1 MHAQPTGAPTSRVM
15 LDVGLYFLLFIF
27 YFSLS
32 FFYSSS
38 SITFNPPLTLIR
50 VLMVLGQHTYQ
61 ILGELGMQGG
71 KAWVRRAYS
80 GALNGLKNGVVSVL
94 WKSAIGPFS
103 ILVFLYIMFVESNIV
118 YELESG
124 NLYSESLSNTDPT
137 PSELRVEERG

>member
-1 MHAQPTGAPTSRVM
+1 MSDYLV
-15 LDVGLYFLLFIF
+15 IF

-103 ILVFLYIMFVESNIV
+103 ILVFLYIMFVVPSPCRCSAHSLLFVVGLPDRGV
-118 YELESG
+118 YHVLPR
-124 NLYSESLSNTDPT
+124 LSHVTF
-137 PSELRVEERG
+137 

>member
-1 MHAQPTGAPTSRVM
+1 M

-94 WKSAIGPFS
+94 WKSRIQMYTHMKTNAATR
-103 ILVFLYIMFVESNIV
+103 
-118 YELESG
+118 
-124 NLYSESLSNTDPT
+124 SLRSARKTN
-137 PSELRVEERG
+137 G

>member
-1 MHAQPTGAPTSRVM
+1 MSDYLV
-15 LDVGLYFLLFIF
+15 IF

-103 ILVFLYIMFVESNIV
+103 ILVFLYIMFVCSRRIQTSAHS
-118 YELESG
+118 YLG
-124 NLYSESLSNTDPT
+124 GHPALP
-137 PSELRVEERG
+137 